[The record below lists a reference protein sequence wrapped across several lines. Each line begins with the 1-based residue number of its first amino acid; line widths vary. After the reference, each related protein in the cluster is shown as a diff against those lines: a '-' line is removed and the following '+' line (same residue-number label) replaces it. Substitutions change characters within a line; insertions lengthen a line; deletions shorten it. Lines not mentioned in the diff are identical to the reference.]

1 MRKKVKS
8 YKQRINL
15 LKSEVYNKYVLVLF
29 FILKFKFEKISKKMT
44 KTLLY
49 QLIPM
54 DLSFLFITT
63 ISLSG
68 IPNFLRSGYL
78 TAFNF

>member
-1 MRKKVKS
+1 
-8 YKQRINL
+8 
-15 LKSEVYNKYVLVLF
+15 
-29 FILKFKFEKISKKMT
+29 MT
-44 KTLLY
+44 KTLFY
-49 QLIPM
+49 QLIPI
-54 DLSFLFITT
+54 DLSFLLMMT